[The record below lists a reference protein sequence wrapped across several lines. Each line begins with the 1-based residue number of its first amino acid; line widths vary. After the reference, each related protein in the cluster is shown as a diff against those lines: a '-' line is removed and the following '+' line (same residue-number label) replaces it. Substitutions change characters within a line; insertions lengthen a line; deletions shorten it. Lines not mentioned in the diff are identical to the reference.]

1 MMKILLMRAYCCSKE
16 RIFFDNLRNIKTP
29 SLSNMAPNFTFKI
42 AANFFLP
49 SPADF
54 SPCIGRFVHKLIH
67 WPPSCGHFENDSGH
81 NIGLNDSLLVFM
93 SLENVSDCS
102 FYQINLKLLL
112 TCRFFHHKLADL
124 CII

>member
-1 MMKILLMRAYCCSKE
+1 MKYGTKLHFQNCR
-16 RIFFDNLRNIKTP
+16 
-29 SLSNMAPNFTFKI
+29 
-42 AANFFLP
+42 NFFWP

-54 SPCIGRFVHKLIH
+54 SPCIGRFVNKLIH

-102 FYQINLKLLL
+102 FYQINLKFGHLESEYGRHIGSNDKLLVFMSL
-112 TCRFFHHKLADL
+112 NMSA
-124 CII
+124 IIPFTKTI